1 MGCVRHGAIAESLTE
16 EPIEAQ
22 DQARPQAP
30 DSGYRTW
37 AGILA
42 VLFSAAVLWQAWL
55 KFYSYQD
62 DAFIFF
68 RYAENALNGAGL
80 VFNPGERV
88 EGFSSPLWLLVLVLA
103 GAAGLSPLHAAGIFG
118 TLATVAVVLLSVR
131 DARRCGPPG
140 PVSFLA
146 PVGLVL
152 FFPFVAW
159 SVSGME
165 TSLFTAWVW
174 GALSGHRIARAE
186 ARRPGRD
193 VGLCLAAALLTR
205 PEAVLLVLA
214 LLADEVAAA
223 RSTVSAPPG
232 KRAALVGWAVRLS
245 WLLPAV
251 LAGAA
256 LLAAR
261 LLYYGALLPNTFYA
275 KLGGDAAHAG
285 LGLRY
290 LGSFVIAAPLIAPA
304 ALLLVPR
311 FGRRVPGGVAALVL
325 VVLWSCN
332 LVWFG
337 GDHFPYHR
345 FLVPLAPLLFALGA
359 TGLHETWSR
368 LAPHI
373 EPGRRSVLGACLL
386 LACLALVARAA
397 PDPAPGRPQHGFDWT
412 LASARLGQRLATTV
426 PPPTLVALPHIGAVG
441 YYSRLPVLDLLGLV
455 DRDLARRP
463 RNRTDGPLRGFN
475 EIGHEC
481 FDIAWSLA
489 RRPDVIVPSRTYGS
503 RPFTNLSELRPDFP
517 AEAQL
522 FEVLGRR
529 SDYRLINV
537 PIGDGAMWAL
547 FVHRDLD
554 DRQLT
559 APGPAP
565 VPR

>member
-1 MGCVRHGAIAESLTE
+1 MALNH
-16 EPIEAQ
+16 
-22 DQARPQAP
+22 
-30 DSGYRTW
+30 RTW

-42 VLFSAAVLWQAWL
+42 VVLTAAVLCQAWL

-68 RYAENALNGAGL
+68 RYAENALSGAGL

-118 TLATVAVVLLSVR
+118 TLATVAVVLFSIR
-131 DARRCGPPG
+131 DARRCGLPG

-165 TSLFTAWVW
+165 TSLFTAFVW

-193 VGLCLAAALLTR
+193 VGCCLAGALLTR

-214 LLADEVAAA
+214 LLADEVVAA
-223 RSTVSAPPG
+223 RSTGSGEG
-232 KRAALVGWAVRLS
+232 KREALVGWAVRLS
-245 WLLPAV
+245 WLWPAL
-251 LAGAA
+251 LAGVA

-261 LLYYGALLPNTFYA
+261 LLYYGALLPNTLYA
-275 KLGGDAAHAG
+275 KLGGDVAHAG

-290 LGSFVIAAPLIAPA
+290 LGGFAIAAPLIAPG

-311 FGRRVPGGVAALVL
+311 FARRVPGGVAALVL

-332 LVWFG
+332 LVWLG

-359 TGLHETWSR
+359 TGLHAAWSR

-373 EPGRRSVLGACLL
+373 EPGRRPVLGAALL
-386 LACLALVARAA
+386 LGCLGLVALAA
-397 PDPAPGRPQHGFDWT
+397 PDPAPGRAQHGFDWT
-412 LASARLGQRLATTV
+412 LASARVGQQLAAAL
-426 PPPTLVALPHIGAVG
+426 PPSTLVALPHIGAVG

-463 RNRTDGPLRGFN
+463 CNRAGGPLRGFN

-489 RRPDVIVPSRTYGS
+489 RQPAVIVPSRTYGS
-503 RPFTNLSELRPDFP
+503 RPFTSPSELRPDFP

-529 SDYRLINV
+529 SDYRLINL
-537 PIGDGAMWAL
+537 PLGDGAVWGVFL
-547 FVHRDLD
+547 RRDLD
-554 DRQLT
+554 ERLLT

-565 VPR
+565 FPR